1 MEQLT
6 TPAQQAKQHGF
17 KSLKEMAELLNM
29 STQTLNNTFLA
40 NPVKFEALC
49 IGSLAIRDKVG
60 K

>member
-1 MEQLT
+1 MT
-6 TPAQQAKQHGF
+6 AAQKAKQLGF

-49 IGSLAIRDKVG
+49 IGAKAIRDRVG